1 MHEDGHVL
9 VALDGE
15 WDLARAAELGEAIAK
30 ALAVAR
36 EGDALIFDLTEV
48 TFVDSTIIAA
58 LHEGA
63 VRASSRG
70 IPFAVV
76 CAGGPVRR
84 VFDLVQLDVVVP
96 IGSTVGEAL
105 ERTRAARAC

>member
-1 MHEDGHVL
+1 MHEDGHLL

-15 WDLARAAELGEAIAK
+15 WDLARAAELGDEISK
-30 ALAVAR
+30 ALDGAR
-36 EGDALIFDLTEV
+36 EGDALILDLTEV

-70 IPFAVV
+70 VPFAVV

-84 VFDLVQLDVVVP
+84 VFDLVQLDAVVP

-105 ERTRAARAC
+105 GRTGAARAC